1 MDIEMT
7 ISGKKENQ
15 QLYTTKF
22 NHLYLRERIQD
33 GYRLESFSRIE
44 GIDDD
49 YLRYEIMK
57 YHHASSLVYRLGV
70 LIKNSLMTLCG
81 IVLNPKTIQVPCK
94 KEHFM

>member
-7 ISGKKENQ
+7 IPGKKENQ

-22 NHLYLRERIQD
+22 NNLYLRERIQD
-33 GYRLESFSRIE
+33 GYHLESFSRIE

-57 YHHASSLVYRLGV
+57 YHHESSLVYRLGV
-70 LIKNSLMTLCG
+70 LIKDSIMTLCG
-81 IVLNPKTIQVPCK
+81 IVLNPKTIQVLRK